1 MNSVFALLNTTP
13 GLKLSVKS
21 LSKRLGIKKKE
32 VFYLCFKDTR
42 IRRVSGI
49 EVGTNKMNLSV
60 FTIDP
65 Q

>member
-1 MNSVFALLNTTP
+1 MNSVFSLLIGNP
-13 GLKLSVKS
+13 GIKLSVKS
-21 LSKRLGIKKKE
+21 MSKRLGIKKKE
-32 VFYLCFKDTR
+32 VFYLCFKDPR

-49 EVGTNKMNLSV
+49 EVGTNKRNLSV

>member
-1 MNSVFALLNTTP
+1 MNSVFSLLIGNP
-13 GLKLSVKS
+13 GIKLSVKS
-21 LSKRLGIKKKE
+21 MSKRLGIKKKE
-32 VFYLCFKDTR
+32 VFYLCFKDPR

-49 EVGTNKMNLSV
+49 EVGTNKTNLSV

>member
-1 MNSVFALLNTTP
+1 MNSVFALLNVNP

-21 LSKRLGIKKKE
+21 MSKRLGIKKKE
-32 VFYLCFKDTR
+32 VFYLCFKESR
-42 IRRVSGI
+42 IRRVDGL
-49 EVGTNKMNLSV
+49 EVGSNKTKLSV

>member
-1 MNSVFALLNTTP
+1 MNSVFSLLIGNP
-13 GLKLSVKS
+13 GIKLSVKS
-21 LSKRLGIKKKE
+21 MSKRLGIKKKE
-32 VFYLCFKDTR
+32 VFYLCFKDPR
-42 IRRVSGI
+42 IRRVSGK

>member
-1 MNSVFALLNTTP
+1 MNSVFALLNINP

-21 LSKRLGIKKKE
+21 MSKRLGIKKKE
-32 VFYLCFKDTR
+32 VFYLCFKDSR
-42 IRRVSGI
+42 IRRVKGL
-49 EVGTNKMNLSV
+49 EVGSNKTNLSV

>member
-1 MNSVFALLNTTP
+1 MNSVFVLLNNNQ

-21 LSKRLGIKKKE
+21 LSKRLNIKKKE

-42 IRRVSGI
+42 IRRVNGS
-49 EVGTNKMNLSV
+49 EVGTNKNNLSV

-65 Q
+65 R

>member
-1 MNSVFALLNTTP
+1 MNSVFALLNNNQ

-21 LSKRLGIKKKE
+21 LSKRLGIKKRE
-32 VFYLCFKDTR
+32 VFYLCFKDPR
-42 IRRVSGI
+42 IRRVNGL
-49 EVGTNKMNLSV
+49 EVGTNKCNLSV